1 MDGDVKVLTFLLFS
15 FKIDKI
21 VCTTVFFPSS
31 PKIFT
36 TFPEISIFGS
46 NGIFL
51 SADFILDK
59 SKFILRLNFFCSS
72 W

>member
-15 FKIDKI
+15 FKTDKI
-21 VCTTVFFPSS
+21 VWTTEFLPSS
-31 PKIFT
+31 PNTDI

-46 NGIFL
+46 NEIFL

-59 SKFILRLNFFCSS
+59 SKFILRVYLFCSFL
-72 W
+72 